1 MDTNLLELFLIKIII
16 IFTIIYI
23 SIYGFFIIQ
32 ARKRL
37 KELKKELKDRE
48 EIINKIIKIDF
59 EMEIYKEVLLT
70 KPIIELNQIYK
81 EFNKK

>member
-16 IFTIIYI
+16 IFTIMYI

-59 EMEIYKEVLLT
+59 EMEIRSF
-70 KPIIELNQIYK
+70 IN
-81 EFNKK
+81 

>member
-37 KELKKELKDRE
+37 KKLKKELKDRE
-48 EIINKIIKIDF
+48 KIINKIIKIDF